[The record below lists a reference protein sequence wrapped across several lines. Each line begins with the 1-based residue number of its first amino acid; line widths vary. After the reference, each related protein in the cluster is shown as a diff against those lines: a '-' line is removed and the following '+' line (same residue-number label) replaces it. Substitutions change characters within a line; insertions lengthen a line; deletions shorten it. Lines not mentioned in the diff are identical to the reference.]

1 MEESIV
7 CGGKE
12 EDRKAGEGF
21 SFLLEDAFHLKKRD
35 FSQYSPLTLA
45 YVGDAV
51 YELVIRTVLAKRGNT
66 QTAKLHQKAT
76 NLVRAGAQAKLIQA
90 LLPRLEE
97 AELAVYRRGH
107 NAKPY
112 NTAKNASRREYL
124 EATGFEALM
133 GYLYLREE
141 YQRMIDLISLGLE
154 ESGYEL

>member
-1 MEESIV
+1 MEESVIK
-7 CGGKE
+7 KE
-12 EDRKAGEGF
+12 QAGEEAENLAD
-21 SFLLEDAFHLKKRD
+21 LLSACFRLENRD

-51 YELVIRTVLAKRGNT
+51 YELVIRTVLVNRGNI

-76 NLVRAGAQAKLIQA
+76 GFVRAGTQARLIQA
-90 LLPRLEE
+90 LLPHLEE
-97 AELAVYRRGH
+97 QELAVYRRGH

-133 GYLYLREE
+133 GYLYLRKE
-141 YQRMIDLISLGLE
+141 YRRMIELISLGLE
-154 ESGYEL
+154 EVEYEL